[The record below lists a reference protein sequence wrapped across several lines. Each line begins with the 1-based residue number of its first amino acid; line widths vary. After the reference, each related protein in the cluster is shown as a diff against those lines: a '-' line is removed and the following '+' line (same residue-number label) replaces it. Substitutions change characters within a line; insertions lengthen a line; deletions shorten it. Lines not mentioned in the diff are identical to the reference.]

1 MALVRSMPIVA
12 GVRTWQ
18 FAYTYGYE
26 EDSYKMCLHSIRL
39 STSYTLPCQN
49 VYYVDTPYLNHY
61 LLHCLHM
68 QSVFFYT
75 RGDAEPANGQRSAL
89 PVMELSFLR
98 TLLSIL
104 TCCAPAGQVR
114 PVVKSLK
121 MGQCLNGNQ
130 GSLKSPKPKRCF
142 SPAAPR
148 QESTP
153 HTPRNFSFFVLKLTD
168 CDNQRGL
175 NQAPS
180 PNWPTSG
187 AESFCTRK
195 TPKIRFVLI

>member
-98 TLLSIL
+98 TLPLHPHMLCASWASK
-104 TCCAPAGQVR
+104 TCCK
-114 PVVKSLK
+114 VVK
-121 MGQCLNGNQ
+121 NGAM
-130 GSLKSPKPKRCF
+130 P
-142 SPAAPR
+142 
-148 QESTP
+148 
-153 HTPRNFSFFVLKLTD
+153 
-168 CDNQRGL
+168 
-175 NQAPS
+175 
-180 PNWPTSG
+180 
-187 AESFCTRK
+187 
-195 TPKIRFVLI
+195 